1 MGAIYR
7 REMQSYFYTPG
18 AYVFM
23 GVFLALSSVFFGVTN
38 LAARSSDYLSLLQL
52 MSYLWMLLSPVLTM
66 RLIAGEKRQHTDQ
79 MLYASP
85 CSLSGLVA
93 GKFFAACTVLLITV
107 GATGMYALIVAL
119 YGTLYLAETAVG
131 YLGLV
136 LQGCAFLA
144 LDLFVS
150 CFARSQTAAAAAG
163 IGVNLMVW
171 LADVLAA
178 AVPVEWIGN
187 ALSFIS
193 LYRRFSPFA
202 RGQLS
207 LSHGLYD
214 LLFIFMMLFLSVRV
228 LDARRWSEA

>member
-38 LAARSSDYLSLLQL
+38 RAARSSDYLALLQM
-52 MSYLWMLLSPVLTM
+52 MSYLWMLLSPVLIM
-66 RLIAGEKRQHTDQ
+66 RLVAGEKRQHTDR

-93 GKFFAACTVLLITV
+93 GKFFAACTVLLVTV
-107 GATGMYALIVAL
+107 LATFVYALIVAI
-119 YGTLYLAETAVG
+119 YGKLYLAETLVG
-131 YLGLV
+131 YLGLI
-136 LQGCAFLA
+136 LQGCAFIA

-150 CFARSQTAAAAAG
+150 CFTGSQMTAVLAG
-163 IGVNLMVW
+163 FGVNLLVW
-171 LADVLAA
+171 LADVLAS
-178 AVPVEWIGN
+178 AVPVEWVSGILN
-187 ALSFIS
+187 FIS
-193 LYRRFSPFA
+193 LYQRFSPFA

-207 LSHGLYD
+207 LSNGLYD
-214 LLFIFMMLFLSVRV
+214 LLFIFVMLFLSVRV